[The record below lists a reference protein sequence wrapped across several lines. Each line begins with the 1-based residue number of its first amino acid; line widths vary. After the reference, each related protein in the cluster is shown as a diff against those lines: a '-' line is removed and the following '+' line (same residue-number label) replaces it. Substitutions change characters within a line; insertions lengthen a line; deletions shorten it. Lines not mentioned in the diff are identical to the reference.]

1 MVTSRYCSLL
11 GGYWW
16 ILLVTARNC
25 SFPLLVWMP
34 WNSTITDKW
43 KKNLVLLNKM
53 GVIVWKESKTKV
65 SERFLLI
72 NDTFVTLVHICFR
85 VPLYKIMS
93 SGNVLWSKPT
103 SKKCLFRL
111 DHSPWC
117 LLQKYFSRCD
127 MPLRYNMKYATYQ
140 LYTFSAHGIVIIL
153 SVLSKDFLL
162 LYGSIFNSL
171 GHKGEPAYGL
181 LLSVFNCFKIIRNH
195 FVI

>member
-72 NDTFVTLVHICFR
+72 NDTFVRLVHICFR

-103 SKKCLFRL
+103 SKNASSVWITPHGAFSKNIFPDVTC
-111 DHSPWC
+111 PW
-117 LLQKYFSRCD
+117 D
-127 MPLRYNMKYATYQ
+127 TIWNMPHINYTHFQ
-140 LYTFSAHGIVIIL
+140 LM
-153 SVLSKDFLL
+153 
-162 LYGSIFNSL
+162 
-171 GHKGEPAYGL
+171 E
-181 LLSVFNCFKIIRNH
+181 LLSFSQSCLRIFFFSMDLFLILWDTRVNQHMDYYFPSSIASK
-195 FVI
+195 